1 MRIEDILHKTHRNLI
16 TIAPEETA
24 ETAAKVLA
32 ANNIGALPVCDR
44 DGRLVGILSERDIVH
59 GLSERG
65 GGIAA
70 VKVSELMSPRVVTCS
85 PRDDVGKTMAVMS
98 ERYFRHIPVLVDGR
112 PSAMI
117 SSRDVMEA
125 LLEKTEAQRDVFANA
140 YEMVR

>member
-16 TIAPEETA
+16 TIAPEA
-24 ETAAKVLA
+24 TAATAAEVLA
-32 ANNIGALPVCDR
+32 ANNIGARPVCDR
-44 DGRLVGILSERDIVH
+44 GGRLVGILSERDIVR

-65 GGIAA
+65 GDIAG
-70 VKVSELMSPRVVTCS
+70 VKVSELMSPKVVTCGL
-85 PRDDVGKTMAVMS
+85 RDDVGETMSVMS

-125 LLEKTEAQRDVFANA
+125 LLEKTAAQRDIFANA

>member
-1 MRIEDILHKTHRNLI
+1 MRIEDLLHKAHRNLI
-16 TIAPEETA
+16 TIDPDETA
-24 ETAAKVLA
+24 EAAAEVLT

-44 DGRLVGILSERDIVH
+44 GGRLVGILSERDIVH
-59 GLSERG
+59 GLSEHG
-65 GGIAA
+65 GDIAG
-70 VKVSELMSPRVVTCS
+70 VKVSELMSPKVVTCG
-85 PRDDVGKTMAVMS
+85 PRDDVGATMSVMS
-98 ERYFRHIPVLVDGR
+98 ERYFRHIPVLEDGR

>member
-1 MRIEDILHKTHRNLI
+1 MRIEDLLLKTHRNLI
-16 TIAPEETA
+16 TIGPD
-24 ETAAKVLA
+24 ETAAAAAAVLA
-32 ANNIGALPVCDR
+32 ANNIGALPVCNSA
-44 DGRLVGILSERDIVH
+44 GRLLGILSECDIVQ

-65 GGIAA
+65 GDIAR
-70 VKVSELMSPRVVTCS
+70 VKVSGLMSPKVVTCG
-85 PRDDVGKTMAVMS
+85 PRDDVGETMSVMS
-98 ERYFRHIPVLVDGR
+98 ERHFRHIPVLVEGR

>member
-1 MRIEDILHKTHRNLI
+1 MQIEDLLHKTQRNLI
-16 TIAPEETA
+16 TIDPDETA
-24 ETAAKVLA
+24 EAAAEVLTT
-32 ANNIGALPVCDR
+32 NNIGALPVCDR
-44 DGRLVGILSERDIVH
+44 DGRLVGILSERDIVN
-59 GLSERG
+59 GLSKRG
-65 GGIAA
+65 GDIAG
-70 VKVSELMSPRVVTCS
+70 VKVSELMSPKVVTCG
-85 PRDDVGKTMAVMS
+85 PQDDVGDTMSVMS

>member
-16 TIAPEETA
+16 TIDPGETA
-24 ETAAKVLA
+24 EAAAEILT

-44 DGRLVGILSERDIVH
+44 DGRLVGIISERDIVN
-59 GLSERG
+59 GLSKSG
-65 GGIAA
+65 GDIAG
-70 VKVSELMSPRVVTCS
+70 VKVSELMSPKVVTCG
-85 PRDDVGKTMAVMS
+85 PRDDVGNTMAVMG
-98 ERYFRHIPVLVDGR
+98 EGHFRHIPVLVEER
-112 PSAMI
+112 PAAMI